1 MRLAAA
7 LSERAN
13 LQNRL
18 TELNTR
24 LEQNA
29 KVQEGEKPAE
39 DPKKLLAE
47 LAEITSRMEYLIASI
62 NLTNTQ
68 TIADGRTLTEMLA
81 HRDVLKL
88 RLSALRKLAESAS
101 ATANRYSRAEVK
113 TLSTVSVPDIRKTV
127 DSLSKELRE
136 LDDTIQEINW
146 TTDLKDTI
154 A

>member
-47 LAEITSRMEYLIASI
+47 LAEITSRLEYLIASV
-62 NLTNTQ
+62 NLTNTL
-68 TIADGRTLTEMLA
+68 TIVDGRTLTEMLA

-88 RLSALRKLAESAS
+88 RLSALRNLADSAG
-101 ATANRYSRAEVK
+101 ATANRYSRSEVK
-113 TLSTVSVPDIRKTV
+113 MLSTVSVPDIRKTV

-136 LDDTIQEINW
+136 LDDKIQEVNW
-146 TTDLKDTI
+146 TTDLKDTN